1 MHLHPAPLSLAILVA
16 TAGIATAAPP
26 ADRLLT
32 TPLRLRQA
40 DSGQTLPPEDLPA
53 RPRDGQKAPPVRD
66 PAAPSPI
73 AEKGETEAAAKGKG
87 CGKPGCT
94 SCIPQV
100 AACKAEWEDKKSKK
114 ATFTQKCDF
123 VCSRPWEPY
132 HHGNCCEEKTT
143 PCGNVHRKKR
153 LFKTEEEAAERVL
166 KYEVVMR
173 PAAPC
178 CDLEPTCRCLGCRCL
193 GSAFERL
200 FSWCH

>member
-26 ADRLLT
+26 ADRGLT

-40 DSGQTLPPEDLPA
+40 DSGQTLPPEDFPA

-73 AEKGETEAAAKGKG
+73 AEKGETEAAAKGKAAAKGGAAAKGKG

-100 AACKAEWEDKKSKK
+100 AACKAKWEDKK
-114 ATFTQKCDF
+114 
-123 VCSRPWEPY
+123 
-132 HHGNCCEEKTT
+132 
-143 PCGNVHRKKR
+143 
-153 LFKTEEEAAERVL
+153 
-166 KYEVVMR
+166 
-173 PAAPC
+173 
-178 CDLEPTCRCLGCRCL
+178 
-193 GSAFERL
+193 
-200 FSWCH
+200 